1 MKTCSKK
8 IRQNY
13 RNMQQTCSF
22 CLISMTTASTISW
35 RILVVDLGIATLG
48 LRERSSF
55 SIATILLRERSS
67 VFMFQNVPRCCLI
80 FCEVS
85 MGLYIEMDRNE
96 GAFRTG
102 GVSCSESNQTLS
114 QVFRASVPHKPA
126 LRTQRE
132 CWEQLQEPEG
142 TSDFR
147 SMGTGMSRQG
157 VVTKSILHRLF
168 LCVFSIFE
176 LYS

>member
-1 MKTCSKK
+1 M
-8 IRQNY
+8 R
-13 RNMQQTCSF
+13 
-22 CLISMTTASTISW
+22 
-35 RILVVDLGIATLG
+35 
-48 LRERSSF
+48 
-55 SIATILLRERSS
+55 
-67 VFMFQNVPRCCLI
+67 
-80 FCEVS
+80 
-85 MGLYIEMDRNE
+85 LYIEMDRNE

-102 GVSCSESNQTLS
+102 GVSCSKSNQTLS

-157 VVTKSILHRLF
+157 VVTKSILHRLVF
-168 LCVFSIFE
+168 LCFQHF
-176 LYS
+176 